1 MPNSAATEHPQG
13 SRAKLTPINKR
24 EIALAYVSGKSAAE
38 ICQEYS
44 LSERG
49 FYRLREE
56 DRAFQA
62 AVKEFAL
69 LTYTHLRTALRNHAA
84 AAVKTLA
91 DILQVDACNFVE
103 GEGPNGGKVVTRR
116 MDNKLLAE
124 KRMAAAQLVEFWL
137 KLRATDED
145 RRRWGL
151 DQPPSAGSSVRFS
164 RGRNRLRRGR

>member
-1 MPNSAATEHPQG
+1 MPDSAAKEQPRG
-13 SRAKLTPINKR
+13 RRAKLTPINKR
-24 EIALAYVSGKSAAE
+24 QIALAFASGKSAAE
-38 ICQEYS
+38 ICQEHG

-56 DRAFQA
+56 DQAFQA
-62 AVKEFAL
+62 AVKEFAQEL
-69 LTYTHLRTALRNHAA
+69 YSHLRTALRHHAA

-116 MDNKLLAE
+116 IDNKLLAE

-145 RRRWGL
+145 RRRWDLENLSGDDDEEEDL
-151 DQPPSAGSSVRFS
+151 DDEDEAA
-164 RGRNRLRRGR
+164 